1 MYEYYTCIYLDFL
14 KNQFTLSI
22 QKYTK
27 LWNTETKQVKLGP
40 IYALKQITSW
50 WSCCEVKYFLKI
62 LNMFLMILADE
73 DLTHKYTQNITRKII
88 IATPL
93 IGTRHD

>member
-1 MYEYYTCIYLDFL
+1 
-14 KNQFTLSI
+14 
-22 QKYTK
+22 
-27 LWNTETKQVKLGP
+27 
-40 IYALKQITSW
+40 
-50 WSCCEVKYFLKI
+50 
-62 LNMFLMILADE
+62 MFPMILADE